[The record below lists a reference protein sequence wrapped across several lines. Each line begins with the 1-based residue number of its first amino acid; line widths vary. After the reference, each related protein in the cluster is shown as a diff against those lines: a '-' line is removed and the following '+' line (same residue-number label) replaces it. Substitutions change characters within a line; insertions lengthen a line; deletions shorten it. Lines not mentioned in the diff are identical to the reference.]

1 MTRFSKG
8 DIIQSMV
15 NDTLAV
21 VTAISALTSK
31 LYCLGADG
39 RTFTIDED
47 DTRRWC
53 IVGNVNEKLDSL
65 LEEIKEG

>member
-8 DIIQSMV
+8 DIVQSV
-15 NDTLAV
+15 VTETLAV
-21 VTAISALTSK
+21 VTAISAYTSK

-39 RTFTIDED
+39 RTFTIDEED
-47 DTRRWC
+47 AKRWNV
-53 IVGNVNEKLDSL
+53 IGNVNEKLDCL